1 MLAEKWRASLDQ
13 VDLQSFATNFRSS
26 LTSVDRMN
34 LTVAVAIADRVCSGE
49 RGARYSSL
57 KALALYLRVPPH
69 HYQTILRRW
78 KAAGGP
84 PITEFAP
91 FAAWCLRVNIIADL
105 AIAYQLISKPMEA
118 KNRIDMQY
126 LYYLP
131 FCDVFTSHDKFH
143 KSLVPL
149 LLRNDQTF
157 VDGEA
162 LKADLAK
169 INLHFTGL
177 SDEAKAK
184 GRMNYAGYP
193 PRIPELLTYKLWD
206 KHVGRGWQNH
216 AENPIE
222 VTPEINAR
230 LMEHLRPMIDAIERQ
245 KGNT

>member
-1 MLAEKWRASLDQ
+1 
-13 VDLQSFATNFRSS
+13 
-26 LTSVDRMN
+26 
-34 LTVAVAIADRVCSGE
+34 
-49 RGARYSSL
+49 
-57 KALALYLRVPPH
+57 
-69 HYQTILRRW
+69 
-78 KAAGGP
+78 
-84 PITEFAP
+84 
-91 FAAWCLRVNIIADL
+91 
-105 AIAYQLISKPMEA
+105 
-118 KNRIDMQY
+118 MQY

-169 INLHFTGL
+169 INLHFEGL

-222 VTPEINAR
+222 VTSWSISS
-230 LMEHLRPMIDAIERQ
+230 Q
-245 KGNT
+245 